1 MKSEDINDLL
11 ALCAKAGNAIL
22 EIYQNGEAKV
32 KNKKD
37 KSPVTEADICSNNI
51 LIEGLK
57 GIFPGIPVISEENTI
72 PSYQIRKQWDLCW
85 IIDPLD
91 GTREFIHKTGEF
103 TINIALVKK
112 QEVVAGFVHV
122 PVEFS
127 TYYAIKN
134 KGSFRFYKGKN
145 QPLKSLSSLEENEY
159 TRITV
164 SRFHPDEKTKSYID
178 SLKNTNLIAVG
189 SSLKLIYLALGKADI
204 YPRLTS
210 LSEWDIAAPHI
221 ILEEAGGSVRTFFGH
236 KKLKYNKQKLS
247 VPPFIASAK
256 SGSR

>member
-1 MKSEDINDLL
+1 MKSEELNALLDL
-11 ALCAKAGNAIL
+11 CQKAGNAIL
-22 EIYQNGEAKV
+22 QIYQNGEAKV

-37 KSPVTEADICSNNI
+37 NSPVTEADICSNRI
-51 LIEGLK
+51 LLEGLQM
-57 GIFPGIPVISEENTI
+57 IFPEIPVISEENTI
-72 PSYQIRKQWDLCW
+72 PSYRIRKNWNLCW

-103 TINIALVKK
+103 TINLALVKAH
-112 QEVVAGFVHV
+112 EVVAGFVHV
-122 PVEFS
+122 PVESS

-134 KGSFRFYKGKN
+134 HGSFCFYKGKN
-145 QPLKSLSSLEENEY
+145 LPLKCLSPVEENQNN
-159 TRITV
+159 RVTV
-164 SRFHPDEKTKSYID
+164 SRFHPDEKTKSYIS
-178 SLKNTNLIAVG
+178 SLKNTTLIPVG
-189 SSLKLIYLALGKADI
+189 SSLKLIYIALGKADV

-221 ILEEAGGSVRTFFGH
+221 ILEEAGGSLRTFYRG

-256 SGSR
+256 SESR